1 MSTTH
6 NSTPRDEEIVVVSG
20 RGNIQ
25 YGQVPAWILLSQDAH
40 ACRVYA
46 ILSLFKNHND
56 DVVYPSLDWIA
67 GALGVTK
74 TDSISKHIDKL
85 VACGAVHRER
95 GRSADGLRTRNRYTL
110 HWLPPAGYEGP
121 MSTRDVVK
129 ASKAKNVPDNVQ
141 PLSRGDG
148 HDQQEQVSPQVKSN
162 PSQEGCVPPSRGG
175 SVPPSRGGLSKPN
188 ESKPSES
195 KTKKTP
201 PVDLHERSV
210 REPAVR
216 TPEDPI
222 EEAPDFA
229 RDEDSAERVA
239 AEDLVDAFSAETGTR
254 VETTPGGKEKQKT
267 PDTNHGRAVELLG
280 EAFRGVDVGADTPT
294 VRKKK
299 TQLVDALT
307 NRLDAGVKPL
317 DVREKLGGL
326 SATKFPLGAALS
338 RIESLTPPQDG
349 SGTPRPEWCGQCPQ
363 GTRIEY
369 SEELERM
376 VRCPRCHPNADE
388 PNRYNPLSAND
399 AHKATWKEKGIEAQ
413 RPLAQRVRDS
423 IRPCIIDQ
431 RENTTKGTQ

>member
-6 NSTPRDEEIVVVSG
+6 NSTYGGEEIVVVSG

-46 ILSLFKNHND
+46 ILSLFKNHHD
-56 DVVYPSLDWIA
+56 DVVYPGLDWIA

-74 TDSISKHIDKL
+74 TEKISKHIDKL

-110 HWLPPAGYEGP
+110 HWLPPEGYEGP

-129 ASKAKNVPDNVQ
+129 ASKSKNQGSDVHP
-141 PLSRGDG
+141 PERGVG
-148 HDQQEQVSPQVKSN
+148 FDQQKHASPQVASI
-162 PSQEGCVPPSRGG
+162 PPQGGYVPPKGGG
-175 SVPPSRGGLSKPN
+175 SVPPKGGGLSKPKR
-188 ESKPSES
+188 SKPNES

-201 PVDLHERSV
+201 PVGVDERSV

-222 EEAPDFA
+222 EDAPDFA
-229 RDEDSAERVA
+229 RDDDSPERVA
-239 AEDLVDAFSAETGTR
+239 AEDLVDAFAAETGTN

-267 PDTNHGRAVELLG
+267 PDTNHGRAVDLLG
-280 EAFRGVDVGADTPT
+280 EAFRGVDVGADSPT

-299 TQLVDALT
+299 NQLVDALT
-307 NRLDAGVKPL
+307 DRLDAGVKPR

-338 RIESLTPPQDG
+338 RIESLTPPQGG

-376 VRCPRCHPNADE
+376 VRCPNCHPESRRPQREPAWCGRCDRHQRMEVGDDDQSRPCRRCHPQ
-388 PNRYNPLSAND
+388 
-399 AHKATWKEKGIEAQ
+399 HAQ
-413 RPLAQRVRDS
+413 VAL
-423 IRPCIIDQ
+423 
-431 RENTTKGTQ
+431 